1 MKEFC
6 HIYIRLISATLGLQ
20 PDFDILLVKCVF
32 IFRDHDIKW
41 RSILEDFNDFQLTT
55 SRKSYGKSRQSDF
68 LLNATRDIDF
78 YLSHLS
84 KSESTLS
91 YALFEFLK
99 AADKKKKI
107 TVRLVTIINLENL
120 ELARELARG
129 VTVYHTDGSG
139 GNFCIIDGSI
149 YLYDIEDYSNKT
161 AGYHRHLFSRNPTF
175 VKLQQSLFENLL
187 NHAIPARDKIKE
199 LQHGLQREYIKTMQD
214 PSSILQLVRERI
226 ETAGFDIQA
235 LFATMNSFYRAE
247 ADGIIDLL
255 GAARSRGINVR
266 VLIKIDDEIMKDI
279 PKDMIKKKHDLISV
293 NFIRQPLRSKI
304 TTFIIDQSF
313 SVTIEV
319 NDDSKDN
326 FSEATGLATYSNSES
341 TVFTDYSMFE
351 NLWIQAELERQNSLR
366 QAYFKMFNGQKLK
379 DETYKRDW
387 TKKEK

>member
-1 MKEFC
+1 M
-6 HIYIRLISATLGLQ
+6 
-20 PDFDILLVKCVF
+20 
-32 IFRDHDIKW
+32 
-41 RSILEDFNDFQLTT
+41 LEDFDDFQLTI
-55 SRKSYGKSRQSDF
+55 SRKSFGKSKHSDF
-68 LLNATRDIDF
+68 LLNATRNMDL

-91 YALFEFLK
+91 NSLFEFLK
-99 AADKKKKI
+99 TADKKKKI
-107 TVRLVTIINLENL
+107 TVRLVTVINLENL

-139 GNFCIIDGSI
+139 GNFCIIDGST
-149 YLYDIEDYSNKT
+149 YLYDIQDYGHKT
-161 AGYHRHLFSRNPTF
+161 AGYLRHLFSKNPTF
-175 VKLQQSLFENLL
+175 VKLQQGLFENLL

-214 PSSILQLVRERI
+214 PSSILQLVRQRI
-226 ETAGFDIQA
+226 ETAGFDIQV

-255 GAARSRGINVR
+255 GSARSRGINVR
-266 VLIKIDDEIMKDI
+266 VLIKIDDETMKDI
-279 PKDMIKKKHDLISV
+279 PKYMIKKKHDLISV

-341 TVFTDYSMFE
+341 TVFTDYSIFE

-366 QAYFKMFNGQKLK
+366 QAYFKMFNGQKLR

>member
-1 MKEFC
+1 M
-6 HIYIRLISATLGLQ
+6 
-20 PDFDILLVKCVF
+20 
-32 IFRDHDIKW
+32 
-41 RSILEDFNDFQLTT
+41 LEDFDDFQLTI
-55 SRKSYGKSRQSDF
+55 SRKSYGKSRHSDF
-68 LLNATRDIDF
+68 VLNATRNIDF

-91 YALFEFLK
+91 NSLFEFLK
-99 AADKKKKI
+99 RADKKKKI
-107 TVRLVTIINLENL
+107 TVRLVTVINLENL

-139 GNFCIIDGSI
+139 GNFSIIDGST
-149 YLYDIEDYSNKT
+149 YLYEIEDYGLKT
-161 AGYHRHLFSRNPTF
+161 VGYHRHLFSKNPTF

-226 ETAGFDIQA
+226 ETAGFDVQA

-255 GAARSRGINVR
+255 GSARSRGINVR
-266 VLIKIDDEIMKDI
+266 VLIKIDDETMKDI
-279 PKDMIKKKHDLISV
+279 PKHMIKKKHDLISV

-366 QAYFKMFNGQKLK
+366 QAYFKMFNGQKLR
-379 DETYKRDW
+379 DETYRRD
-387 TKKEK
+387 